1 VAELKPAYLIH
12 GDDGSKMAEWR
23 TRVRRR
29 AEADRG
35 PGGLEEFEPGVDTP
49 DDLAAALSTLTF
61 DTGTRYLLADDVSA
75 WKAPALEPLAAALAA
90 MPPDTVLVMI
100 ARGKP
105 LKSLTKAV
113 ESAGGEVRE
122 HASPKPWELPRWAIG
137 RAHELGLQLAPE
149 AAKTLVALAGP
160 SQLRLSRELEKLAIA
175 AHPGNSLDAGDV
187 ERLVAGEATPK
198 VYDLADALVAGDL
211 EATVALA
218 EDLTAGGER
227 PSRFV
232 YPVVNRVREVHR
244 VVELLDAGVGEKD
257 MAGVMKAPP
266 WRVKK
271 AVALAKRA
279 DRETLQRALCTFA
292 DLELDLRGAGVLD
305 EETAVTLALAKAAA

>member
-1 VAELKPAYLIH
+1 VADLKPAYLIH
-12 GDDGSKMAEWR
+12 GDDEAKFAEWR

-35 PGGLEEFEPGVDTP
+35 PGGLEEFQPGP
-49 DDLAAALSTLTF
+49 DSPEDVAAALSTLTF
-61 DTGTRYLLADDVSA
+61 DTGTRYLLVDDAAA
-75 WKAPALEPLAAALAA
+75 WKAPSLEPLTAALAA
-90 MPPDTVLVMI
+90 MPPGTVVVLIV
-100 ARGKP
+100 RGKP
-105 LKSLTKAV
+105 LKGLVKAV
-113 ESAGGEVRE
+113 EAADGEVRE
-122 HASPKPWELPRWAIG
+122 HAAPKPWELPRWATG
-137 RAHELGLQLAPE
+137 RARELGLQLSSE

-160 SQLRLSRELEKLAIA
+160 SQQRLSRELEKLAIA
-175 AHPGNSLDAGDV
+175 AHPETSLDADEI
-187 ERLVAGEATPK
+187 ERLVAGEGTPK

-211 EATVALA
+211 KTTVALA
-218 EDLTAGGER
+218 EELAAGGER

-257 MAGVMKAPP
+257 MAGAMKAPP

-271 AVALAKRA
+271 AVALARRA
-279 DRETLQRALCTFA
+279 DRETLRRALCTFA
-292 DLELDLRGAGVLD
+292 ELELDLRGGGVLD